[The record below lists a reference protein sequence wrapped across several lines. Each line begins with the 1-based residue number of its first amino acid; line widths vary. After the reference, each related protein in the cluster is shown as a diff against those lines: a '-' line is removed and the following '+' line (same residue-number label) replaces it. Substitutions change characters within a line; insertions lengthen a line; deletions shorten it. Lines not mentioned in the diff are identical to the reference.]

1 MYALAKILFTTVV
14 LLSLVIA
21 FVSMII
27 LGIAIIRTQNSY
39 FKLSREINRR
49 NKPVEKPQIIKKSPA
64 PKEPVHY
71 TWKNYLRLI
80 IFLFA
85 MGSIIYQLFF

>member
-49 NKPVEKPQIIKKSPA
+49 NKPVEKPRIIKKSPD

-71 TWKNYLRLI
+71 TWKNYLMLI
-80 IFLFA
+80 IFILVF
-85 MGSIIYQLFF
+85 GNLIYQLFF